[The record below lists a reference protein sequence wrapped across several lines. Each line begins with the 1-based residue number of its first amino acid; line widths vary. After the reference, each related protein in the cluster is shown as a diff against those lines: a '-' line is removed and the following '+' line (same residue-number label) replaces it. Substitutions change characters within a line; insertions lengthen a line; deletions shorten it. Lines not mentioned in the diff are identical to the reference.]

1 MQTIRLFLSLL
12 AFSILQ
18 PTTAQPVNRSLHPQP
33 INLGDKLLATTIN
46 GAWLAG
52 GAAGQ
57 YMGYP
62 VFSPYLAL
70 ADAAGNLL
78 WERYLID
85 PEAMELGRVNSLSE
99 DAQAEA
105 FYVAGSVSGC
115 DYLIPGYLYMLDK
128 NGQTL
133 WYKNSSPFFNPIAT
147 ALPLQG
153 ILVSERGAGQIEWHD
168 MAGQLTM
175 SFDFNDEFGLQVME
189 MLTIGVHTVALLG
202 KNQVLLTEWADG
214 EVQVAAQLQLQGT
227 KSISRAPSGQL
238 ALLASEKIYVL
249 DASLNILHEQ
259 NLSEYGSFGKV
270 SCSTGRCYAAG
281 QSPEGNYIA
290 LALDAELNYQLAI
303 DMGPGYNYPADMA
316 ALEDGLMAIGTALPE
331 KTESEPYLNQSLFNT
346 SKGSDIF
353 LRSWA
358 ADGTPTPSQRNI
370 AVEEVLVGQHD
381 ITTLPEG
388 CSPFNDGQMQ
398 GSFSE
403 IAVRIRNEGNIAINR
418 LELNTVFVPCWFICY
433 TQQNGSRTYDG
444 LNLAPGASAILD
456 FGNVQTWPLPLANT
470 LDLCIWASGPDGRL
484 DDDFSDNS
492 ACFKVVLTEVTE
504 PPGVAGS
511 FDLYP
516 NPASSWLEVRFNAP
530 LEGDAELKAIG
541 PLGQCLYR
549 RVLPRGQSTA
559 RLQVEQ

>member
-1 MQTIRLFLSLL
+1 MQTIRLLLSLL
-12 AFSILQ
+12 ALSILQ
-18 PTTAQPVNRSLHPQP
+18 TTTGQPLNRSLHPQP

-52 GAAGQ
+52 GSAGL

-70 ADAAGNLL
+70 ADAEGNLL
-78 WERYLID
+78 WERYLND
-85 PEAMELGRVNSLSE
+85 PEAVELGRVNSLSE
-99 DAQAEA
+99 DAMAEA

-115 DYLIPGYLYMLDK
+115 DYLIPGYIYRLDK
-128 NGQTL
+128 NGQTI
-133 WYKNSSPFFNPIAT
+133 WYKNSDPFYNPIAT

-153 ILVSERGAGQIEWHD
+153 ILVSERGTGHLEWHD

-175 SFDFNDEFGLQVME
+175 SFDFNDEFGLQVVE
-189 MLTIGVHTVALLG
+189 MLTIGVQTVALLG

-214 EVQVAAQLQLQGT
+214 EVQVTAQLQLQGAQ
-227 KSISRAPSGQL
+227 SISRAPSGQL